1 MPNSHTAERIRSI
14 FLHDGQPVTPE
25 EAARLLGWS
34 LDDMDALIK
43 WREVDVD
50 ATPAGPRVMRPVL
63 VAHALRQWPSSVIQA
78 AIGLPIAVAVVAPA
92 VRYSEAAR

>member
-1 MPNSHTAERIRSI
+1 MPNPQTAERIRSI

-43 WREVDVD
+43 WREVDV
-50 ATPAGPRVMRPVL
+50 AGTSSGPRIARAEL
-63 VAHALRQWPSSVIQA
+63 VSHALRQWPLSLIHG
-78 AIGLPIAVAVVAPA
+78 AIGAHAVTLIPPA
-92 VRYSEAAR
+92 VQYAGVAL